1 MVASQIYGG
10 LALAAL
16 LPAAALR
23 LRAQDSRDGAFWAGL
38 ALAIAG
44 PALWAVAQLGGAWH
58 TGFAMSLW
66 LTIAVTTAIFAGVA
80 LATRQG
86 WRLTPLLVPYLV
98 LLGVI
103 ALIWQHAPEQPIE
116 GEVPPAWMD
125 AHIVLALATYGLLTL
140 AAVSGAAVFLQER
153 ALKARRPTALTR
165 RLPAVAESE
174 GLQLTL
180 LAASE
185 AVLALGLMTGMAAEY
200 FVSGR
205 LLVFDHKTTLSL
217 AAFLAIAT
225 LLIAHRFSGIRG
237 QRAARGVLVAYLL
250 LTLAYPGV
258 KFVTDVLLG

>member
-1 MVASQIYGG
+1 MGPSLVFGG

-16 LPAAALR
+16 LPAAMLR
-23 LRAQDSRDGAFWAGL
+23 LRAEDSRDGAFWGGL

-44 PALWAVAQLGGAWH
+44 PAIWAVAQLAGGWH

-66 LTIAVTTAIFAGVA
+66 LTIAVTTALFAGVA
-80 LATRQG
+80 LSTRQG

-98 LLGVI
+98 ILGII
-103 ALIWQHAPEQPIE
+103 ALIWQHAPERPIE
-116 GEVPPAWMD
+116 GEVPAGWMG
-125 AHIVLALATYGLLTL
+125 AHIILALATYGLLTL
-140 AAVSGAAVFLQER
+140 AAVAGAAVFLQER
-153 ALKARRPTALTR
+153 ALKAKRPTALTR

-174 GLQLTL
+174 GLQLHL

-185 AVLALGLMTGMAAEY
+185 AVLALGLMSGMAAEY

-205 LLVFDHKTTLSL
+205 LLVFDHKTILSL
-217 AAFLAIAT
+217 AAFVAIAA
-225 LLIAHRFSGIRG
+225 LLIAHRFSGVRG